1 MAKINLL
8 PWREE
13 LRKEKQKHFLI
24 GLGGMVVLGA
34 LLIFVQDMRLNNAIE
49 IQQSRNQFVQREIS
63 VLDGKIKEIN
73 ELKSKKKELLARMK
87 VIQDLQ
93 GNRPVIV
100 RVFDE
105 LVRQLPDGVY
115 FTDLSMKGEM
125 ISVKGVAESNNRIS
139 GLMRQLDESE
149 WFTGPYLKAVKA
161 LKSGEGSTFDLTV
174 RQTAPALSKQNQA
187 QGGDA

>member
-13 LRKEKQKHFLI
+13 LRKEKQKNFLI
-24 GLGGMVVLGA
+24 GLGVTVAIAAVLV
-34 LLIFVQDMRLNNAIE
+34 FVQDMRLNSAIE
-49 IQQSRNQFVQREIS
+49 NQQSRNQFIQQEIAT
-63 VLDGKIKEIN
+63 LDAKIKEIN
-73 ELKSKKKELLARMK
+73 ELKKKKKELLARMK

-115 FTDLSMKGEM
+115 FTSLSMKGDM
-125 ISVKGVAESNNRIS
+125 ITIQGVAESNNRIS
-139 GLMRQLDESE
+139 GLMRQLDESD
-149 WFTGPYLKAVKA
+149 WFARPDLKAVKA
-161 LKSGEGSTFDLTV
+161 LKSGEGSSFDLTV
-174 RQTAPALSKQNQA
+174 QQTAPALST
-187 QGGDA
+187 GGDS